1 MHFVHS
7 ILRNRFLL
15 FLEFSSVIHDKTTP
29 KVPLFAIL
37 LQLISY
43 YIDELLVR
51 TMMLINHLMGRRI
64 LGINRM
70 KIIYFIIG

>member
-1 MHFVHS
+1 MVPEKLKFLFVYVVVK
-7 ILRNRFLL
+7 IM
-15 FLEFSSVIHDKTTP
+15 

-51 TMMLINHLMGRRI
+51 TMMLINHWMGRRI

-70 KIIYFIIG
+70 KIIYFIIGLV